1 MYLTSPPRCGRW
13 NTTLNETLT
22 HREASAKGYSPET
35 ALAQNR
41 LQVRPVPLFRVAK
54 LPPTFFDEVFWLESN
69 ADTASIFEPF
79 SSDALLL
86 SRSVISVPRVRFIGL
101 AFRERLWRD

>member
-1 MYLTSPPRCGRW
+1 MCRTSPPRMPLTGYDA
-13 NTTLNETLT
+13 NELLT
-22 HREASAKGYSPET
+22 HREANAKGYLPET

-41 LQVRPVPLFRVAK
+41 LQVPPVPLFRVAK
-54 LPPTFFDEVFWLESN
+54 LPPTFFDEGFWLRSN

-86 SRSVISVPRVRFIGL
+86 SRSVISVLRYVSLGWL
-101 AFRERLWRD
+101 LGSDC